1 MKPATVPVWFR
12 ARLILKLLC
21 YVKNISGEPVRRV
34 YGQSFVRLVRH
45 KMMMMMTS
53 VASVVIRSYKHTHTH
68 THTAVLRFSDWPA
81 EYTPREDLLAES
93 GTRPT
98 ERTHLTNTSSPTTTT
113 AAHHAALLTTLQQVL
128 SCLYGGERALAD
140 CQYQKPI
147 DARAPQRQNVG
158 FTCTVDVYYN

>member
-34 YGQSFVRLVRH
+34 CGQSFVRLVRH

-68 THTAVLRFSDWPA
+68 THCCVTFQRLTGWVYATRRSIGWEWHASDRTNSSDKHFFTDDDDCRSPRSTAD
-81 EYTPREDLLAES
+81 YTATGSIVFVRRRES
-93 GTRPT
+93 VSR
-98 ERTHLTNTSSPTTTT
+98 
-113 AAHHAALLTTLQQVL
+113 L
-128 SCLYGGERALAD
+128 SVPEAYWR
-140 CQYQKPI
+140 
-147 DARAPQRQNVG
+147 ARAAETKRRLYVH
-158 FTCTVDVYYN
+158 CWCLL